1 MGEIPIQGLE
11 VSRDVRGPWE
21 TGGYQHTGM
30 TTSHTAA
37 AETEETWQTL
47 QLG

>member
-1 MGEIPIQGLE
+1 MGEIPIQGLD
-11 VSRDVRGPWE
+11 VSRDVRGPRE

-30 TTSHTAA
+30 TTSLTAA
-37 AETEETWQTL
+37 AETWQTL